1 MRLIFT
7 CALYTRNYGIIV
19 IFTNPGLGS
28 EKIMSQFDLWPIQ
41 VWHFI
46 LWSLYLLFLF
56 RIIFCIITLV
66 NKWHLFMGVTHK
78 PIPITATFKSVY
90 AQGQMDCFSLETAE
104 TPLREFGDTGHPR
117 MRSTGWRDNPDT
129 KSTKTK
135 IFNRIFKILLWKL
148 RPWLWAPQTK
158 FHSSSL
164 YVGEGLNL
172 IIKGYALYPS
182 PNTQDHRRCILTA
195 YGQNT

>member
-7 CALYTRNYGIIV
+7 SALYTRNYGIIV
-19 IFTNPGLGS
+19 IFTDPGLGS

-78 PIPITATFKSVY
+78 PIPITATF
-90 AQGQMDCFSLETAE
+90 QISLR
-104 TPLREFGDTGHPR
+104 PRSNGLFLFGNCGNSFEGIRRHGA
-117 MRSTGWRDNPDT
+117 SKNEEHGWRDNPDT

>member
-7 CALYTRNYGIIV
+7 SALYTRNYGIIV
-19 IFTNPGLGS
+19 IFTDPGLGS

-117 MRSTGWRDNPDT
+117 MRSTDGGTILTQNPQKQKFLIGFS
-129 KSTKTK
+129 KSYYG
-135 IFNRIFKILLWKL
+135 N
-148 RPWLWAPQTK
+148 
-158 FHSSSL
+158 
-164 YVGEGLNL
+164 
-172 IIKGYALYPS
+172 YALGCERHKQNSIHHHCTWGKASISLSRDTHCTPA
-182 PNTQDHRRCILTA
+182 QIHRTIA
-195 YGQNT
+195 AAF